1 MPLSFWKIKTN
12 RLKKFSL
19 FFDRWRNTFQDN
31 RILSNLRSM
40 LKTNPP
46 ATRTRADKQ
55 AFTLIELLV
64 VISIIA
70 ILASLGFPAVNGAI
84 DSARKARASSDVA
97 QIATAVVAYEV
108 EYGRLPTNSGSDV
121 NPTLMNALTGATTN
135 DNPRKI
141 VFLEASP
148 WKKGRGGTNGSGFCD
163 PWDSNSVYQ
172 IALDS
177 GYSNSVNAGTNST
190 NIMKKV
196 AVWNVPTGTASEKTR
211 RYVTSW

>member
-1 MPLSFWKIKTN
+1 
-12 RLKKFSL
+12 
-19 FFDRWRNTFQDN
+19 
-31 RILSNLRSM
+31 M
-40 LKTNPP
+40 LMTNPP
-46 ATRTRADKQ
+46 ATRTRTDKQ

-70 ILASLGFPAVNGAI
+70 ILASLAFPAVNGAI
-84 DSARKARASSDVA
+84 DSARKARAGSDVA

-108 EYGRLPTNSGSDV
+108 EYGRLPTHSGSAV
-121 NPTLMNALTGATTN
+121 NSNLMATLTGNST

-141 VFLEASP
+141 VFLEASE

-172 IALDS
+172 IALDTN
-177 GYSNSVNAGTNST
+177 YTNSVLAGTNST
-190 NIMKKV
+190 KIMKKV
-196 AVWNVPTGTASEKTR
+196 AVWNNPTGTASEKTR